1 MSEQAVYQARNML
14 NAPEIKAAITRR
26 SEQRGDNAEISADD
40 EQWMREAI
48 AYGAADAE

>member
-1 MSEQAVYQARNML
+1 MTTIAKLAAEL
-14 NAPEIKAAITRR
+14 NCQPYELAAYLDLGRDYD
-26 SEQRGDNAEISADD
+26 DNAEISADD